1 MEFCFLRLPDA
12 KSNFQDNISRV
23 EEAFQNLITYC
34 LATEEMNGN
43 EVGGPGVMH

>member
-34 LATEEMNGN
+34 LATEEMNRN
-43 EVGGPGVMH
+43 VVGRPRVMH